1 MVKHRLRDSMKSL
14 FKSYI
19 DPEKEA
25 QLKGAKG
32 EIQDKVKRILKLI
45 KDEHLE
51 EDDAPLEL
59 SKKESLVKLIEDFHI
74 QYQSLYAKYDNLT
87 DELRKKIIGKKG
99 KESFSSSSDSDSDY
113 SSMDKDSKNGQLE
126 NEFQKTI
133 NGMKQELQT
142 AQREVAELNQKLTM
156 TSEEKQ
162 DLMKKLESTENES
175 SSKIANLSSQI
186 NNLLAEMGK
195 LHAQKTETEEEMNK
209 ATAQMM
215 VLTTQVDNLQRDL
228 LLLQKEKEEMILH
241 CERAAKSFLMLE
253 DERNGFATKALDL
266 NRALEEREDAYEK
279 LNEEYMQ
286 VDNWYKECKAKLE
299 AAEKKIQV
307 MTEEFHEDI
316 GSKDQMI
323 ADLEQTT
330 EDLKRDLEEKG
341 DEINTLH
348 ENISILEV
356 KLRMSNQKLRVA
368 DQLLSEKEEGFR
380 KAEEK
385 FHNDQRS
392 LEERIAKLSAT
403 IAIQEDAY
411 QEIVFGIKESVNS
424 VMTGTENIV
433 WKFEDECKNYENY
446 ISNMSHELHIA
457 RNYVREMNKEK
468 VQLKEKINHLE
479 EQLQDKKK
487 QELDLRQMVKKLDEK
502 AREEELAKKNLRTNV
517 VQLENTI
524 GELQKLVKE
533 KDQVVIRL
541 SWTLYQGLA
550 EAREQYNKSR
560 EKKTPVAYPDASK
573 EGEAL
578 TKIQRIAPRWF
589 VPTAAAIQHSQ
600 RDPPIHHH
608 VWSQALYEV
617 DLAPHSR
624 RPGVDEVYGRSLN
637 DSLISEI
644 QLRACPSPSHM
655 TRKQ

>member
-32 EIQDKVKRILKLI
+32 EIQEKVKRILKLV

-59 SKKESLVKLIEDFHI
+59 SKKESLVKLIEDFHS

-133 NGMKQELQT
+133 NGMKQELRT
-142 AQREVAELNQKLTM
+142 AQMEVAELNQKLTV

-175 SSKIANLSSQI
+175 SSKIADLSSQI

-215 VLTTQVDNLQRDL
+215 VLTTQVNNLQRDL
-228 LLLQKEKEEMILH
+228 LLLQKEKEE
-241 CERAAKSFLMLE
+241 
-253 DERNGFATKALDL
+253 
-266 NRALEEREDAYEK
+266 RENAYEK
-279 LNEEYMQ
+279 LNEEYVQ

-307 MTEEFHEDI
+307 MTEEFHEGI

-424 VMTGTENIV
+424 VMTGTKNIM

-457 RNYVREMNKEK
+457 RNFVREMNKEK

-517 VQLENTI
+517 FQLENTI

-533 KDQVVIRL
+533 KDQGIL
-541 SWTLYQGLA
+541 KLA
-550 EAREQYNKSR
+550 EEKREAIRQLCLGIDYHRSRYNTLMDVVSR
-560 EKKTPVAYPDASK
+560 T
-573 EGEAL
+573 
-578 TKIQRIAPRWF
+578 
-589 VPTAAAIQHSQ
+589 
-600 RDPPIHHH
+600 
-608 VWSQALYEV
+608 
-617 DLAPHSR
+617 R
-624 RPGVDEVYGRSLN
+624 RG
-637 DSLISEI
+637 
-644 QLRACPSPSHM
+644 
-655 TRKQ
+655 